1 MRFCRVL
8 SELNQI
14 CSSLRHVDGNRVM
27 VTVVFIVQTTMS
39 VVFVNVSSVRVDIV
53 NVW

>member
-1 MRFCRVL
+1 
-8 SELNQI
+8 
-14 CSSLRHVDGNRVM
+14 M

-39 VVFVNVSSVRVDIV
+39 VVFVNVLSVCVDIV